1 MGPRIPGIRVPSFRY
16 VNRAVI
22 RLENVSKRFASGYN
36 AVLNLSL
43 EIPDGQTC
51 VLIGPSGCGKTTTL
65 RMINRLID
73 PDSGRILVDG
83 ADTQSVDPAAL
94 RLKMGYV
101 IQQTGLFPHMTV
113 GENVGTV
120 PRLWK
125 WHAERIRKRVDEL
138 LELVGLDPVEYR
150 DRYPHQ
156 LSGGQRQRVG
166 FARALA
172 ADPPI
177 LLMDEP
183 FGAVDRITRER
194 LQHEFVSIQRSMRK
208 TVVFVTHDIDE
219 AVTVGDRICLMKMQ
233 AQIAQYDTPERIV
246 IHPASE
252 YVSEVR
258 GRGARAGRRRVSV
271 LGLRPVEDAAA
282 VRRDAGGS
290 RARAHARGLARR
302 LGGRLP
308 EGFQARAV
316 DGAGPRRLASGGG
329 AGGDRCQ
336 ARPRRGK
343 ARRPAHGRGGWR
355 PAHSKARGGDR
366 QRGHRGDPADRRSE
380 QGRLLDQP
388 PGGHPARA
396 ARAAGRAG
404 WRGRGRGACPGVRQ
418 ARLQGHDRGGGAPFP
433 RPRGA

>member
-1 MGPRIPGIRVPSFRY
+1 M
-16 VNRAVI
+16 I
-22 RLENVSKRFASGYN
+22 RLENVSKRFASGSN
-36 AVLNLSL
+36 AVLNLTL

-83 ADTQSVDPAAL
+83 ADTQGVDPAAL

-219 AVTVGDRICLMKMQ
+219 AVTVGDRICLMKMK

-252 YVSEVR
+252 YVSEFL
-258 GRGARAGRRRVSV
+258 GRER
-271 LGLRPVEDAAA
+271 
-282 VRRDAGGS
+282 
-290 RARAHARGLARR
+290 LARR
-302 LGGRLP
+302 MSVVRIDAKTLEHPDGGP
-308 EGFQARAV
+308 ARDEPRVPLSSSLTDALAAALTSPTERAAV
-316 DGAGPRRLASGGG
+316 FD
-329 AGGDRCQ
+329 GDRYLGDFT
-336 ARPRRGK
+336 ATSLLESLRR
-343 ARRPAHGRGGWR
+343 ASAEGGI
-355 PAHSKARGGDR
+355 PD
-366 QRGHRGDPADRRSE
+366 
-380 QGRLLDQP
+380 
-388 PGGHPARA
+388 
-396 ARAAGRAG
+396 AAG
-404 WRGRGRGACPGVRQ
+404 V
-418 ARLQGHDRGGGAPFP
+418 
-433 RPRGA
+433 

>member
-1 MGPRIPGIRVPSFRY
+1 
-16 VNRAVI
+16 VI
-22 RLENVSKRFASGYN
+22 RLENVSKRFASGSN
-36 AVLNLSL
+36 AVLNLTL

-83 ADTQSVDPAAL
+83 ADTQGVDPAAL

-219 AVTVGDRICLMKMQ
+219 AVTVGDRICLMKMK

-252 YVSEVR
+252 YVSEFL
-258 GRGARAGRRRVSV
+258 GRER
-271 LGLRPVEDAAA
+271 
-282 VRRDAGGS
+282 
-290 RARAHARGLARR
+290 LARR
-302 LGGRLP
+302 MSVVRIDAKTLERPDGGP
-308 EGFQARAV
+308 ARDEPRVPLSSSLTDALAAALTSPTERAAV
-316 DGAGPRRLASGGG
+316 FD
-329 AGGDRCQ
+329 GDRYLGDFT
-336 ARPRRGK
+336 ATSLLESLRR
-343 ARRPAHGRGGWR
+343 ASAEGGI
-355 PAHSKARGGDR
+355 PD
-366 QRGHRGDPADRRSE
+366 
-380 QGRLLDQP
+380 
-388 PGGHPARA
+388 
-396 ARAAGRAG
+396 AAG
-404 WRGRGRGACPGVRQ
+404 V
-418 ARLQGHDRGGGAPFP
+418 
-433 RPRGA
+433 